1 MIPDF
6 AKGNVSDGDDP
17 QLLAD
22 LFHDL
27 SQPLT
32 TLRCCLGLSLQK
44 SPAAKQNRHDLE
56 IAQEAAESVARL
68 IAGIRELVEASCP
81 AQLHGTADLDEC
93 LGRLVD
99 DFRPVAESMR
109 RTLSLISK
117 ASVHVAI
124 EPRRLRQALFHL
136 LGFALRSCQAG
147 TMLHITSLG
156 EDENARL
163 TIQGNTVDQPV
174 AVDVLL
180 QARLALA
187 IANRTFRT
195 AGGSLQLQSS
205 SGCFSLT
212 VHLPRTLH
220 QSLPPEASAS
230 RCCA

>member
-1 MIPDF
+1 MIGDL
-6 AKGNVSDGDDP
+6 AKGYVTDGEDP

-32 TLRCCLGLSLQK
+32 TLRCCLDISLQK
-44 SPAAKQNRHDLE
+44 LPSANQNRRDLE
-56 IAQEAAESVARL
+56 IAQEAVESVARL
-68 IAGIRELVEASCP
+68 ITGIRELVEPPCP
-81 AQLHGTADLDEC
+81 TQLHATADLDEC
-93 LGRLVD
+93 LGGLVD
-99 DFRPVAESMR
+99 DFRPVAESMQ

-117 ASVHVAI
+117 ASVQVAI

-136 LGFALRSCQAG
+136 LGIALRYCQAG
-147 TMLHITSLG
+147 TILHITTLG
-156 EDENARL
+156 EVENATL

-187 IANRTFRT
+187 IANRIFW
-195 AGGSLQLQSS
+195 AVGGRLQLQSG